1 MSVNKYIDVIY
12 VCIHIYTYI
21 CILLNISIHTLEY
34 YSAIKKNEILSFVTT
49 WINLGIISFNEVH
62 QIKTI
67 TIWSLLY
74 RT

>member
-1 MSVNKYIDVIY
+1 MC
-12 VCIHIYTYI
+12 VCIHIYMYI
-21 CILLNISIHTLEY
+21 CILLNISIYTLEY
-34 YSAIKKNEILSFVTT
+34 YSSIKKNEILSFVTT

-62 QIKTI
+62 QIKKI